1 MYGNCLQSSNPHV
14 VCDQIIKLVKNAG
27 INFHLVETPLS
38 LKLSLKKSPTTKI
51 YPVKL
56 DTNANRQYRS
66 PFPPPGFPISQTSPQ
81 AKVTPEY
88 DTKYTDLNPD
98 YQEFKLEFDNLESSK
113 IALEK
118 D

>member
-1 MYGNCLQSSNPHV
+1 MYGNGLQSSNPHV

-56 DTNANRQYRS
+56 DTNANRQYCFL
-66 PFPPPGFPISQTSPQ
+66 FPPPGFPISQPCPQ
-81 AKVTPEY
+81 VPPECE
-88 DTKYTDLNPD
+88 TKYTDLYRD
-98 YQEFKLEFDNLESSK
+98 YQELEIKSEILRSWVNVRLG
-113 IALEK
+113 
-118 D
+118 